1 MNQLNTEINASVNVP
16 MTETNTDE
24 IITYDNCF
32 QNITGRSY
40 NYKNDNCKCKGK
52 YGNQNYGFLN
62 PNENREA
69 QRIVDQTPVYLRDS
83 KKNII
88 ETMVP
93 VRSQYGFNRF
103 TKKENFEKY
112 TTPEMEKK
120 IEHKTN
126 IIYTLVIIILIIGIF
141 YLGIKFV
148 KKMFCCQNCCS
159 HEMLMFGGVDN
170 EIEDDDFVEE
180 TVIDEDELMGEDE
193 LIENIQ

>member
-1 MNQLNTEINASVNVP
+1 MNQLNTEINASVDVP

-40 NYKNDNCKCKGK
+40 NYKNDNCTCKGK

-62 PNENREA
+62 PNENKEA
-69 QRIVDQTPVYLRDS
+69 QRILDKTPVYLRNS
-83 KKNII
+83 KKNTI

-103 TKKENFEKY
+103 TRKESFEKY

-120 IEHKTN
+120 IEHKTD

-141 YLGIKFV
+141 YLGVKFV
-148 KKMFCCQNCCS
+148 KKMFCCPNCCS
-159 HEMLMFGGVDN
+159 FGMMCGGNNGDFN
-170 EIEDDDFVEE
+170 DDDEAEE
-180 TVIDEDELMGEDE
+180 GKFTEDELLQEDD
-193 LIENIQ
+193 LLQDL

>member
-1 MNQLNTEINASVNVP
+1 MNQLNTEINASVDVP

-40 NYKNDNCKCKGK
+40 NYKNDNCACKGK

-69 QRIVDQTPVYLRDS
+69 QRILDKTPVYLRNS
-83 KKNII
+83 KKNTI

-103 TKKENFEKY
+103 TQKESFEKY

-120 IEHKTN
+120 IEHKTD

-141 YLGIKFV
+141 YLGVKFV

-159 HEMLMFGGVDN
+159 YRMMYGGNNGDF
-170 EIEDDDFVEE
+170 DDDDEAEE
-180 TVIDEDELMGEDE
+180 GKLTEDELLQEDD
-193 LIENIQ
+193 LLQDL